1 MSDESRRYRKRKRAR
16 QEEET
21 RKRITEAVMEL
32 HRTVGPALT
41 KVTEVAERAGVS
53 RMTVYNHFPT
63 EGDLIEACSSHWAA
77 RNPFPDPA
85 AWAAVEDPHERLH
98 AALSELYGWYGRTE
112 DMMGNV
118 LRDISIVEPLR
129 EIMDERWSPYMDAV
143 VDVLAEGWDGP
154 GASPDNGSTDR
165 SGRISDGGDV
175 GPRTTGLGAPKAEL
189 RAALRVVVDFR
200 TWRLLVEALGGD
212 AEAADVAARM
222 VDRVASPSI

>member
-21 RKRITEAVMEL
+21 RQRITEAVIEL
-32 HRTVGPALT
+32 HRTVGPART

-63 EGDLIEACSSHWAA
+63 EGDLIEACSSHWTA

-85 AWAAVEDPHERLH
+85 AWAAVEDPHERLRS
-98 AALSELYGWYGRTE
+98 ALAELYGWYARTE

-129 EIMDERWSPYMDAV
+129 EIMDERWSPYVDAV
-143 VDVLAEGWDGP
+143 VDVLAEGWARLGVPP
-154 GASPDNGSTDR
+154 GQGS
-165 SGRISDGGDV
+165 SDQ
-175 GPRTTGLGAPKAEL
+175 EL
-189 RAALRVVVDFR
+189 RAALRVAVDFR
-200 TWRLLVEALGGD
+200 TWRLLAD
-212 AEAADVAARM
+212 AVGEGSADAAEVGARM
-222 VDRVASPSI
+222 VEGVSGGSV